1 MRTREPDED
10 VMRRTVMRRKRNLP
24 NASPEAPKPEGETQ
38 TPSGNSRREFL
49 KSSAGALGVAAAAL
63 GSGTLVGPVLAQSR
77 RIVLKD
83 GIVMSLDPRVGDFEK
98 IGRASCRE
106 RV

>member
-1 MRTREPDED
+1 
-10 VMRRTVMRRKRNLP
+10 MRRTGMRRKRNLP

-49 KSSAGALGVAAAAL
+49 KSSAGALGAAAAAL
-63 GSGTLVGPVLAQSR
+63 GSGTRVGPVLAQSR

-83 GIVMSLDPRVGDFEK
+83 GIVISRDPRGGQFGQADVLSRGQK
-98 IGRASCRE
+98 ILR
-106 RV
+106 